1 MLEQK
6 LKAVGAM
13 QSCPSAAVRGSSPV
27 PACSVPLRPCHLSL
41 LHPSAL
47 TSTLT
52 AHVHFQ
58 LFPFLP
64 KPARGSAPP
73 SLTQPALCTPSC
85 SSHGPPRFLLHQC
98 KALVLC
104 YFTNRNIYYCPKRL
118 HPWSVVLQTL
128 TVSQCVALAPME
140 CWGLLLLNLKCK
152 F

>member
-58 LFPFLP
+58 LFPFAP
-64 KPARGSAPP
+64 KASPRIGTSQPDSACSVHPELLQPRP
-73 SLTQPALCTPSC
+73 SALSAA
-85 SSHGPPRFLLHQC
+85 S
-98 KALVLC
+98 
-104 YFTNRNIYYCPKRL
+104 
-118 HPWSVVLQTL
+118 
-128 TVSQCVALAPME
+128 M
-140 CWGLLLLNLKCK
+140 
-152 F
+152 